1 MFIDEIKKICSNYN
15 RVAFFIDM
23 DGTIVEYK
31 VFENENEL
39 VEAHKNLLDEKPLLP
54 IINILKE
61 INKLPNIDLYILS
74 LAKNTQIKEE
84 KKQWLNKYASFIKP
98 NNWIILNKEANEYN
112 SENRNYI
119 KYSQMEQ
126 KLKEY
131 DYEILLDDD
140 HKILKVAKQNLQKKG
155 KVFHISSTLV

>member
-98 NNWIILNKEANEYN
+98 NNWIILNKE
-112 SENRNYI
+112 
-119 KYSQMEQ
+119 
-126 KLKEY
+126 Y